1 MLFVN
6 ANVIHH
12 VQERGAIIGENAQG
26 THGEIYKSH
35 ISVISSHFFDQVQIF
50 FFLTHCIVV
59 KVRLRN
65 QLLILEHIG
74 GFHAISGDTNN
85 NGEMN
90 KQSELMSDL
99 LFTVHQHGG
108 NDVT

>member
-1 MLFVN
+1 MN
-6 ANVIHH
+6 
-12 VQERGAIIGENAQG
+12 
-26 THGEIYKSH
+26 
-35 ISVISSHFFDQVQIF
+35 SSLASAKQ
-50 FFLTHCIVV
+50 
-59 KVRLRN
+59 
-65 QLLILEHIG
+65 G

-108 NDVT
+108 DDVT